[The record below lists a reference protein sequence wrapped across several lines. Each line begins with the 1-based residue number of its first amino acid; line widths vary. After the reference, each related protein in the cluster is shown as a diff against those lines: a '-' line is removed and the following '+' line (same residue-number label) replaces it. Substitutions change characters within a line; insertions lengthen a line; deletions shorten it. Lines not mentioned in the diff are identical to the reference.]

1 MNGLGDALKAVSG
14 FLRGSHTLALHV
26 ESNPTLDNIA
36 LLVIDVQK
44 SFCQQGYG
52 RFASAETENAALRI
66 KQLTPAFRAAGVPV
80 YAIYYPRND
89 GPQGRAGRADFYQ
102 FRPEPQDTVVAKHR
116 TSAFAG
122 SNINRILQKDGK
134 THLLICGVYT
144 GECVGNTAL
153 DAQKR
158 GYNVTLID
166 DLMAEPQ
173 GRDHKS
179 AIELLKNAGIR
190 STNADIALQSVR
202 KLSAHVP
209 KR

>member
-1 MNGLGDALKAVSG
+1 MSGLGDALKAVSG
-14 FLRGSHTLALHV
+14 FLRSSHTLALHV

-66 KQLTPAFRAAGVPV
+66 KQLAPAFRAAGVPV
-80 YAIYYPRND
+80 YAVYYPRND

-102 FRPEPQDTVVAKHR
+102 FHPEREDTVIAKHR

-144 GECVGNTAL
+144 GECVGTTAQ

-158 GYNVTLID
+158 GYDVTLIE

-173 GRDHKS
+173 GRDHGT
-179 AIELLKNAGIR
+179 AIELLKKSGIR
-190 STNADIALQSVR
+190 STNVDTALQSIR
-202 KLSAHVP
+202 KLNAHVP